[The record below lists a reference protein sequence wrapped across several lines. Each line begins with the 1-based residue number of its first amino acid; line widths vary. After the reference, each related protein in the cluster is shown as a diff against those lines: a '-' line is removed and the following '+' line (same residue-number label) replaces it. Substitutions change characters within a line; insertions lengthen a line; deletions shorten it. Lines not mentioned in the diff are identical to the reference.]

1 MNFFKLFEMQRTLD
15 SYIEAKQGLHEEALL
30 ERKLLALQVEIAE
43 LANET
48 RCFKFWSTK
57 GPAERDVILEE
68 YVDGI
73 HFILS
78 IGLEYGYDKT
88 CHCHYPESVK
98 VPKEALVT
106 DFFNVTDK
114 LLNLRK
120 NGSQAAFEALFTSY
134 LTIGAHLGFTG
145 EDVEEAYMKKNDVN
159 KQRQDQGY

>member
-1 MNFFKLFEMQRTLD
+1 MNFSKLFEMQKTLD
-15 SYIEAKQGLHEEALL
+15 TYIETKQGLHDEALL
-30 ERKLLALQVEIAE
+30 ERKLLALQVELAE

-57 GPAERDVILEE
+57 GPSERDVILEE

-88 CHCHYPESVK
+88 CHCQYPESVS
-98 VPKEALVT
+98 VSKEVLVT

-120 NGSQAAFEALFTSY
+120 EGSKNAFEALFTSY
-134 LTIGAHLGFTG
+134 LTIGAHLGFSG
-145 EDVEEAYMKKNDVN
+145 EDVEQAYMKKNDVN